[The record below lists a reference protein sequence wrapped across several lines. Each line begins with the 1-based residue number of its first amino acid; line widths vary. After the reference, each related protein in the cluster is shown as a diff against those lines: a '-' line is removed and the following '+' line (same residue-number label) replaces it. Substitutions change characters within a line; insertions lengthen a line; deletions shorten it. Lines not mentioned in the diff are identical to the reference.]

1 MKKLLSIAFIFC
13 MTSVQLIAQSN
24 PTDYA
29 GTFKLSENPYVKSVT
44 ISVKDSKIILAAEGF
59 PESELTA
66 GKAVDEYTLESMS
79 ATLVFT
85 REAGVVKG
93 LKIEA
98 QGQVV
103 TGVKDNGASL
113 ADYVAS
119 FKMADNEYVKK
130 IAIAMK
136 DGQLAAIPDDKTAT
150 VYILKSG
157 SSKDVFSATVEGYD
171 ADVIFSRAEGKITA
185 IRLSVAGG
193 QVVLTGNRE

>member
-1 MKKLLSIAFIFC
+1 MKKLFSLAFVIC
-13 MTSVQLIAQSN
+13 VSAVQMLAQSN
-24 PTDYA
+24 PADYA

-44 ISVKDSKIILAAEGF
+44 ISVKDSKIIMAAEGF

-66 GKAVDEYTLESMS
+66 GKTADEFTLESMS

-85 REAGVVKG
+85 REAGVVMG

-103 TGVKDNGASL
+103 TGVKDSGASL
-113 ADYVAS
+113 DDYVAS

-136 DGQLAAIPDDKTAT
+136 DGQLAAIPDDKPAT

-157 SSKDVFSATVEGYD
+157 STKDVFSATVEGYD
-171 ADVIFSRAEGKITA
+171 ADVIFSRADGKITA
-185 IRLSVAGG
+185 IKLSVAGG

>member
-1 MKKLLSIAFIFC
+1 MKKLFSLAFVIC
-13 MTSVQLIAQSN
+13 VSAVQMLAQSN
-24 PTDYA
+24 PADYA

-44 ISVKDSKIILAAEGF
+44 ISVKDSKIIMAAEGF

-66 GKAVDEYTLESMS
+66 GKTADEFTLESMS

-103 TGVKDNGASL
+103 TGVKDSGASL
-113 ADYVAS
+113 DDYVAS

-136 DGQLAAIPDDKTAT
+136 DGQLAAIPDDKPAT

-157 SSKDVFSATVEGYD
+157 STKDVFSATVEGYD

-185 IRLSVAGG
+185 IKLSVAGG